1 MLDILSSLFCSSSN
15 HEYLPILFSF
25 SSRASLI
32 FIRNRTSSAA
42 YSFFPILNGLFNQSV
57 LHEPS
62 FISILQ
68 IFFTRAEYATLDFS
82 DKKLNAI

>member
-25 SSRASLI
+25 SSRVSLI
-32 FIRNRTSSAA
+32 FIRNRTSLAA
-42 YSFFPILNGLFNQSV
+42 YSFSIVNGLFNQSV